1 MAGAYNPDVNRRRLT
16 LLALLLPLF
25 IARSLLP
32 IGFMLS
38 FDGGT
43 PQMVFCPSI
52 APAQAAQN
60 ADHAMHGAG
69 HEHHAHAHDHD
80 SNGSDKSHQTCP
92 FAFAGAA
99 PLLAATAFAAE
110 PQIAEAFIAPPAL
123 ELPTLSFHAN
133 PIRGPP
139 SLS

>member
-1 MAGAYNPDVNRRRLT
+1 MNRRQLT

-25 IARSLLP
+25 VARSLLP

-43 PQMVFCPSI
+43 PQMVFCPSTG
-52 APAQAAQN
+52 APDAG
-60 ADHAMHGAG
+60 HAMHMSHGD
-69 HEHHAHAHDHD
+69 HAHHGHDHD
-80 SNGSDKSHQTCP
+80 SNGKADQSHQTCP

-110 PQIAEAFIAPPAL
+110 PQVSEAFIAPPAL
-123 ELPTLSFHAN
+123 ALPVVIFHAN